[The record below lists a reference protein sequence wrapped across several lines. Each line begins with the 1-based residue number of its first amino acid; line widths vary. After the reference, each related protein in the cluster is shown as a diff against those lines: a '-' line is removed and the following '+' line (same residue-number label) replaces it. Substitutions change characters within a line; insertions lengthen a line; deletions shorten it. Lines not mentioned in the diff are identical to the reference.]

1 MTLKEIFKIK
11 DSTARFYRESRK
23 ARGHSLADF
32 FHGYLYGR
40 WPYLYIGVAT
50 GEHPLSRLLKPI
62 FNLISTVFLESPD
75 EARSADGGGFA
86 DTYHGKVV
94 PVEEA
99 ENLVSIR
106 EDISLT
112 NLEKVIPYTAAT
124 DIILKNPD
132 RIAVLDC
139 PCRSSRPD
147 PCSPLDVC
155 IIVGEPF
162 VSFVVDHQPN
172 RARVI
177 SSEEAVDIIKAE
189 HERGHV
195 QHAFFKDAMLN
206 RFYAICNCC
215 ACCCGAFQAHR
226 SGVPMLASSGYLCR
240 IERELCR
247 GCGIC
252 EDTCQFF
259 AIQILEGKAVV
270 DENACYGCGVCVDQC
285 EFGAAELVRSMEKGT
300 PLEIRSLLETAGKQ
314 EAAAVEQR

>member
-1 MTLKEIFKIK
+1 MTLKDVFKIK
-11 DSTARFYRESRK
+11 DSTARFYQESRK
-23 ARGHSLADF
+23 ARDHSLADF

-40 WPYLYIGVAT
+40 WTYLYIEVAT
-50 GEHPLSRLLKPI
+50 GEHPLARFLKPL
-62 FNLISTVFLESPD
+62 FNLVSNLFLEDSERSKTAD
-75 EARSADGGGFA
+75 ESGFA

-99 ENLVSIR
+99 ENLVTIQ
-106 EDISLT
+106 EDVCLT

-132 RIAVLDC
+132 RIAVFDC

-147 PCSPLDVC
+147 PCSPVDVC
-155 IIVGEPF
+155 LIVGEPF
-162 VSFVVDHQPN
+162 VSFVIEHQPN
-172 RARVI
+172 RARLI
-177 SSEEAVDIIKAE
+177 SSQEAVDIIRAE

-240 IERELCR
+240 IEWELCR

-259 AIQILEGKAVV
+259 AIHVLDSKAVV
-270 DENACYGCGVCVDQC
+270 DEDACYGCGVCVDQC
-285 EFGAAELVRSMEKGT
+285 EFGAAELVRSAEKGK
-300 PLEIRSLLETAGKQ
+300 PLEIRSLLESTGKQ
-314 EAAAVEQR
+314 APAEMEQ

>member
-1 MTLKEIFKIK
+1 MAQKKIFKLK
-11 DSTARFYRESRK
+11 DSTADFYRESRK
-23 ARGHSLADF
+23 ARDHTLADF

-50 GEHPLSRLLKPI
+50 GEHPLARFLKPL
-62 FNLISTVFLESPD
+62 FNLISRVFLESPGR
-75 EARSADGGGFA
+75 EKSADAKGFA

-99 ENLVSIR
+99 ENLVSVR
-106 EDISLT
+106 ENVSLT
-112 NLEKVIPYTAAT
+112 NLEKVIPYTTAT
-124 DIILKNPD
+124 DIILKNPEK
-132 RIAVLDC
+132 IAVLDC

-162 VSFVVDHQPN
+162 VSFVVDHQPDH
-172 RARVI
+172 ARLI
-177 SSEEAVDIIKAE
+177 SSEEAIDIIRAE
-189 HERGHV
+189 HKRGHV

-226 SGVPMLASSGYLCR
+226 SGVPMLAPSGYLCR
-240 IERELCR
+240 VEWELCR

-252 EDTCQFF
+252 EETCQFF
-259 AIQILEGKAVV
+259 AIHILDGRAVV
-270 DENACYGCGVCVDQC
+270 DEDACYGCGVCVDQC
-285 EFGAAELVRSMEKGT
+285 EFGAAELVLSAEKGT
-300 PLEIRSLLETAGKQ
+300 PLEIRALLDSAGRQ
-314 EAAAVEQR
+314 AAAGAE